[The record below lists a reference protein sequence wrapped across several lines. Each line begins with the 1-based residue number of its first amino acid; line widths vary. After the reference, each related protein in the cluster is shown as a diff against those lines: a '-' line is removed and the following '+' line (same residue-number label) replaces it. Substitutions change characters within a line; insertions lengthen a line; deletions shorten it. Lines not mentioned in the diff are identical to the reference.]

1 MERKGLAQLDVF
13 FPSEENREGAGS
25 FIGKQKEEG
34 QARNRKVVTL
44 CDGGD
49 GNGYGSYQKLLSIK
63 TIKAGVTGV
72 TRNSSQ
78 SKP

>member
-1 MERKGLAQLDVF
+1 MERKGLAQLDVV

-34 QARNRKVVTL
+34 QARNRKVAIL

-49 GNGYGSYQKLLSIK
+49 RNGQELQELPE
-63 TIKAGVTGV
+63 TPL
-72 TRNSSQ
+72 N
-78 SKP
+78 